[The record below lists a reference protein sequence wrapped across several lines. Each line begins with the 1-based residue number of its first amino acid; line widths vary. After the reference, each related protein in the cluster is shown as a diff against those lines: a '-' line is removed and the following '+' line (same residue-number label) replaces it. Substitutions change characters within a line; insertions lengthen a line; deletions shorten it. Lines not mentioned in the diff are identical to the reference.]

1 VQYLIIS
8 LCGNAKEREREKER
22 RMTTRRREEIDAK
35 WRKKIF
41 CIFFLG
47 EKSLLAVFVILK

>member
-1 VQYLIIS
+1 MR
-8 LCGNAKEREREKER
+8 KRERVKER

-47 EKSLLAVFVILK
+47 EKSLLAVFVILE